1 MSENVQEV
9 TQKTSQFAHIYK
21 NRWRMAITTSVI
33 INVALMSG
41 MVWSLQN
48 RNSCLIKPRLPS
60 V

>member
-41 MVWSLQN
+41 MVWSFSQTGT
-48 RNSCLIKPRLPS
+48 RA
-60 V
+60 